1 MLLYNGFCY
10 RYHLTKI
17 GMKITGVVKGR
28 QSVMPDTQL
37 VRITLQSFKMVQ
49 GNVSTMFVLKGK

>member
-1 MLLYNGFCY
+1 
-10 RYHLTKI
+10 
-17 GMKITGVVKGR
+17 MKITGVVKGR

-49 GNVSTMFVLKGK
+49 GNVSTMFVLKGKYGKP